1 PQCCASQTMVLGSYS
16 SSFCPL
22 GDPLFL
28 TLQKPYIDGGLYLKF
43 RNKWR
48 IIKMSPKTN
57 EGDEYDL
64 PPVNRPKVTRAQW
77 NKVHEALIAVEESE
91 ADFGRPI
98 GNHYKLQLVLYEL
111 GCGLIHDKKEMKR
124 IAQEIIDNGY
134 I

>member
-1 PQCCASQTMVLGSYS
+1 
-16 SSFCPL
+16 
-22 GDPLFL
+22 
-28 TLQKPYIDGGLYLKF
+28 
-43 RNKWR
+43 
-48 IIKMSPKTN
+48 MSPKTN

-64 PPVNRPKVTRAQW
+64 PPVNRPKVTRAEW

-111 GCGLIHDKKEMKR
+111 GSGLIHDKKEMKR

>member
-1 PQCCASQTMVLGSYS
+1 MPIN
-16 SSFCPL
+16 
-22 GDPLFL
+22 D
-28 TLQKPYIDGGLYLKF
+28 
-43 RNKWR
+43 
-48 IIKMSPKTN
+48 

-64 PPVNRPKVTRAQW
+64 PPVGCPKVTREQW
-77 NKVHEALIAVEESE
+77 DKVNDALIAVEESE

-111 GCGLIHDKKEMKR
+111 GYGLTHDKKEMKR

>member
-1 PQCCASQTMVLGSYS
+1 VTPLRAQRPHAALVRFQERDTTTASIEGDLYS
-16 SSFCPL
+16 RRLEITKQMEDNMPL
-22 GDPLFL
+22 TD
-28 TLQKPYIDGGLYLKF
+28 
-43 RNKWR
+43 
-48 IIKMSPKTN
+48 

-64 PPVNRPKVTRAQW
+64 PPADRPKVTRAQW
-77 NKVHEALIAVEESE
+77 NKVHDALIAVEESE

-111 GCGLIHDKKEMKR
+111 GYGLIHDKKEMKR

>member
-1 PQCCASQTMVLGSYS
+1 
-16 SSFCPL
+16 
-22 GDPLFL
+22 
-28 TLQKPYIDGGLYLKF
+28 
-43 RNKWR
+43 
-48 IIKMSPKTN
+48 
-57 EGDEYDL
+57 
-64 PPVNRPKVTRAQW
+64 
-77 NKVHEALIAVEESE
+77 VHEALIAVEESE

>member
-1 PQCCASQTMVLGSYS
+1 MPASAFHLTPS
-16 SSFCPL
+16 SRFANSIFEKAL
-22 GDPLFL
+22 H
-28 TLQKPYIDGGLYLKF
+28 
-43 RNKWR
+43 R
-48 IIKMSPKTN
+48 
-57 EGDEYDL
+57 
-64 PPVNRPKVTRAQW
+64 W
-77 NKVHEALIAVEESE
+77 NKVHEDLIAVEESE